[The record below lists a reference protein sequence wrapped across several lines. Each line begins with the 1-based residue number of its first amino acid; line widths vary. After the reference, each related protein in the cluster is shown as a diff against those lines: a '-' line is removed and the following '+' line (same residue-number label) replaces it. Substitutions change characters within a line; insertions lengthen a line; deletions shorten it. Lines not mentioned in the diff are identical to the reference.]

1 MKLLSVERSV
11 AIFDKKTEKL
21 LKEYPVEL
29 ELSILKEI
37 VKQGK
42 NDELLYSPYKLNK
55 HQVEKLF
62 KKIGINMLIET
73 KSYYYSL
80 ECYGNYQ

>member
-1 MKLLSVERSV
+1 MKLLSIERSV

-37 VKQGK
+37 VKQG
-42 NDELLYSPYKLNK
+42 
-55 HQVEKLF
+55 
-62 KKIGINMLIET
+62 
-73 KSYYYSL
+73 
-80 ECYGNYQ
+80 